1 MGLTGEWGAPRA
13 AAFYTIGMTPA
24 LSPTTALLARL
35 ASLADCQRADGYACI
50 TARREHGASSV
61 EIPQPQFAILLQG
74 RKQVRTAQQSL
85 VFVPGDLFLITRRC
99 RIDVLNSPDPDSG
112 LYLSAVVPMCAE
124 ALAAARALWN
134 EPLPEAGDALARLP
148 LAEYGDT
155 LLQWRQALEHGHY
168 TEARLALAALA
179 VAFCRRGHGSL
190 LIAPE
195 PSLGERIRDLIAAQP
210 DRDWQ
215 SRDFE
220 DHLGLSGA
228 TLRRRLAG
236 EQSSVREL
244 ITDARLAHAMN
255 LLYTTQL
262 PLKTVAARVG
272 YRSLGSFNKRF
283 AARYG
288 LDPAAI
294 GST

>member
-1 MGLTGEWGAPRA
+1 MSHQL
-13 AAFYTIGMTPA
+13 PA
-24 LSPTTALLARL
+24 TAALLAQL
-35 ASLADCQRADGYACI
+35 ATLADCQRADGYACV

-85 VFVPGDLFLITRRC
+85 ELAPGDIFLISRRC
-99 RIDVLNSPDPDSG
+99 RIDVVNIPDPQSG
-112 LYLSAVVPMCAE
+112 IYLSAIVPFCAE
-124 ALAAARALWN
+124 ALSAARTLWN
-134 EPLPEAGDALARLP
+134 EPLPDAGDALAQLA
-148 LAEYGDT
+148 LAEYGAT
-155 LLQWRQALEHGHY
+155 LLQWRQALEAGHY

-190 LIAPE
+190 LIPPE
-195 PSLGERIRDLIAAQP
+195 PGLGERIRDLVAAQP
-210 DRDWQ
+210 ERDWQ

-220 DHLGLSGA
+220 QQLGLSGA
-228 TLRRRLAG
+228 TLRRRLASERLG
-236 EQSSVREL
+236 LREL
-244 ITDARLAHAMN
+244 ISDARLAHAMQ

-283 AARYG
+283 STRYG
-288 LDPAAI
+288 LEPAAI
-294 GST
+294 GNS

>member
-1 MGLTGEWGAPRA
+1 MSVP
-13 AAFYTIGMTPA
+13 ID
-24 LSPTTALLARL
+24 TTTSLLATL

-85 VFVPGDLFLITRRC
+85 EFAPGDLFLITRRC
-99 RIDVLNSPDPDSG
+99 RIDVVNIPDPHSG
-112 LYLSAVVPMCAE
+112 LYLSAIVPMCAE
-124 ALAAARALWN
+124 ALTAARALWN

-148 LAEYGDT
+148 LAEHGAT
-155 LLQWRQALEHGHY
+155 LLQWRQALEHGRY
-168 TEARLALAALA
+168 TEARLALASLA

-190 LIAPE
+190 LVPPE

-210 DRDWQ
+210 ERDWQ

-220 DHLGLSGA
+220 AQLGLSGA
-228 TLRRRLAG
+228 TLRRRLAS

-244 ITDARLAHAMN
+244 ITDARLAHAMG
-255 LLYTTQL
+255 LLYTTRL

-272 YRSLGSFNKRF
+272 YRSLGSFSKRF
-283 AARYG
+283 VERYG
-288 LDPAAI
+288 LEPAAI
-294 GST
+294 GNS

>member
-1 MGLTGEWGAPRA
+1 MSAP
-13 AAFYTIGMTPA
+13 ID
-24 LSPTTALLARL
+24 TTTSLLATL

-85 VFVPGDLFLITRRC
+85 EFAPGDLFLITRRC
-99 RIDVLNSPDPDSG
+99 RIDVVNIPDPDSG
-112 LYLSAVVPMCAE
+112 VYLSAIVPMCAE
-124 ALAAARALWN
+124 ALTAARALWN
-134 EPLPEAGDALARLP
+134 EPLPQAGDALARLP
-148 LAEYGDT
+148 LAEHGAT

-168 TEARLALAALA
+168 TEARLALASLA

-190 LIAPE
+190 LVPPE
-195 PSLGERIRDLIAAQP
+195 PSVGERIRDLIAAQP
-210 DRDWQ
+210 ERDWQ

-220 DHLGLSGA
+220 AQLGLSGA
-228 TLRRRLAG
+228 TLRRRLAS
-236 EQSSVREL
+236 EHSSVREL
-244 ITDARLAHAMN
+244 ITDARLAHAMG
-255 LLYTTQL
+255 LLYTTRL

-283 AARYG
+283 AERYG
-288 LDPAAI
+288 LEPAAI
-294 GST
+294 GNS

>member
-1 MGLTGEWGAPRA
+1 MSAP
-13 AAFYTIGMTPA
+13 ID
-24 LSPTTALLARL
+24 TTTSLLATL

-85 VFVPGDLFLITRRC
+85 EFAPGDLFLITRRC
-99 RIDVLNSPDPDSG
+99 RIDVVNIPDPHSG
-112 LYLSAVVPMCAE
+112 LYLSAIVPMCAE
-124 ALAAARALWN
+124 ALTAARALWN

-148 LAEYGDT
+148 LAEHGAT

-168 TEARLALAALA
+168 TEARLALASLA

-190 LIAPE
+190 LVPPE

-210 DRDWQ
+210 ERDWQ

-220 DHLGLSGA
+220 AQLGLSGA
-228 TLRRRLAG
+228 TLRRRLAS
-236 EQSSVREL
+236 EHSSVREL
-244 ITDARLAHAMN
+244 ITDARLAHAMS
-255 LLYTTQL
+255 LLYTTRL

-283 AARYG
+283 AERYG
-288 LDPAAI
+288 LEPAAI
-294 GST
+294 GNS

>member
-1 MGLTGEWGAPRA
+1 MSAP
-13 AAFYTIGMTPA
+13 ID
-24 LSPTTALLARL
+24 TTTSLLATL

-85 VFVPGDLFLITRRC
+85 EFAPGDLFLITRRC
-99 RIDVLNSPDPDSG
+99 RIDVVNIPDPHSG
-112 LYLSAVVPMCAE
+112 LYLSAIVPMCAE
-124 ALAAARALWN
+124 ALTAARALWN

-148 LAEYGDT
+148 LAEHGAT

-168 TEARLALAALA
+168 TEARLALASLA

-190 LIAPE
+190 LIPPE
-195 PSLGERIRDLIAAQP
+195 PSVGERIRDLIAAQP
-210 DRDWQ
+210 ERDWQ

-220 DHLGLSGA
+220 AQLGLSGA
-228 TLRRRLAG
+228 TLRRRLAS
-236 EQSSVREL
+236 EHSSVREL
-244 ITDARLAHAMN
+244 ITDARLAHAMG
-255 LLYTTQL
+255 LLYTTRL

-283 AARYG
+283 AERYG
-288 LDPAAI
+288 LEPAAI
-294 GST
+294 GNS

>member
-1 MGLTGEWGAPRA
+1 MSAP
-13 AAFYTIGMTPA
+13 ID
-24 LSPTTALLARL
+24 TTTSLLATL

-85 VFVPGDLFLITRRC
+85 EFAPGDLFLITRRC
-99 RIDVLNSPDPDSG
+99 RIDVVNIPDPHSG
-112 LYLSAVVPMCAE
+112 VYLSAIVPMCAE
-124 ALAAARALWN
+124 ALTAARALWN
-134 EPLPEAGDALARLP
+134 EPLPQAGDALARLP
-148 LAEYGDT
+148 LAEHGAT

-168 TEARLALAALA
+168 TEARLALASLAL
-179 VAFCRRGHGSL
+179 AFCRRGHGSL
-190 LIAPE
+190 LVPPE
-195 PSLGERIRDLIAAQP
+195 PSVGERIRDLIAAQP
-210 DRDWQ
+210 ERDWQ

-220 DHLGLSGA
+220 AHLGLSGA
-228 TLRRRLAG
+228 TLRRRLAS

-244 ITDARLAHAMN
+244 ITDARLAHAMS
-255 LLYTTQL
+255 LLYTTRL

-283 AARYG
+283 AERYG
-288 LDPAAI
+288 LEPAAI
-294 GST
+294 GNS

>member
-1 MGLTGEWGAPRA
+1 MSVP
-13 AAFYTIGMTPA
+13 ID
-24 LSPTTALLARL
+24 TTTSLLATL

-85 VFVPGDLFLITRRC
+85 EFAPGDLFLITRRC
-99 RIDVLNSPDPDSG
+99 RIDVVNIPDPHSG
-112 LYLSAVVPMCAE
+112 LYLSAIVPMCAE
-124 ALAAARALWN
+124 ALTAARALWN

-148 LAEYGDT
+148 LAEHGAT
-155 LLQWRQALEHGHY
+155 LLQWRQALEHGQY
-168 TEARLALAALA
+168 TEARLALASLA

-190 LIAPE
+190 LVPPE

-210 DRDWQ
+210 ERDWQ

-220 DHLGLSGA
+220 AQLGLSGA
-228 TLRRRLAG
+228 TLRRRLAS

-244 ITDARLAHAMN
+244 ITDARLAHAMG
-255 LLYTTQL
+255 LLYTTRL

-272 YRSLGSFNKRF
+272 YRSLGSFSKRF
-283 AARYG
+283 VERYG
-288 LDPAAI
+288 LEPAAI
-294 GST
+294 GNS

>member
-1 MGLTGEWGAPRA
+1 MSAP
-13 AAFYTIGMTPA
+13 ID
-24 LSPTTALLARL
+24 TTTSLLATL

-85 VFVPGDLFLITRRC
+85 EFAPGDLFLITRRC
-99 RIDVLNSPDPDSG
+99 RIDVVNIPDPHSG
-112 LYLSAVVPMCAE
+112 VYLSAIVPMCAE
-124 ALAAARALWN
+124 ALTAARALWN
-134 EPLPEAGDALARLP
+134 EPLPQAGDALARLP
-148 LAEYGDT
+148 LAEHGAT

-168 TEARLALAALA
+168 TEARLALASLA

-190 LIAPE
+190 LVPPE
-195 PSLGERIRDLIAAQP
+195 PSVGERIRDLIAAQP
-210 DRDWQ
+210 ERDWQ

-220 DHLGLSGA
+220 AQLGLSGA
-228 TLRRRLAG
+228 TLRRRLAS
-236 EQSSVREL
+236 EHSSVREL
-244 ITDARLAHAMN
+244 ITDARLAHAMG
-255 LLYTTQL
+255 LLYTTRL

-283 AARYG
+283 AERYG
-288 LDPAAI
+288 LEPAAI
-294 GST
+294 GNS

>member
-1 MGLTGEWGAPRA
+1 MSHQL
-13 AAFYTIGMTPA
+13 PA
-24 LSPTTALLARL
+24 TAALLAQL
-35 ASLADCQRADGYACI
+35 ATLADCQRADGYACV

-85 VFVPGDLFLITRRC
+85 ELAPGDIFLISRRC
-99 RIDVLNSPDPDSG
+99 RIDVVNIPDPQSG
-112 LYLSAVVPMCAE
+112 IYLSAIVPFCAE
-124 ALAAARALWN
+124 ALSAARTLWN
-134 EPLPEAGDALARLP
+134 EPLPDAGDALAQLA
-148 LAEYGDT
+148 LAEYGTT
-155 LLQWRQALEHGHY
+155 LLQWRQALEAGHY

-190 LIAPE
+190 LIPPE
-195 PSLGERIRDLIAAQP
+195 PGLGERIRDLVAAQP
-210 DRDWQ
+210 ERDWQ

-220 DHLGLSGA
+220 QQLGLSGA
-228 TLRRRLAG
+228 TLRRRLASERLG
-236 EQSSVREL
+236 LREL
-244 ITDARLAHAMN
+244 ISDARLAHAMQ

-283 AARYG
+283 STRYG
-288 LDPAAI
+288 LEPAAI
-294 GST
+294 GNS

>member
-1 MGLTGEWGAPRA
+1 MSVP
-13 AAFYTIGMTPA
+13 ID
-24 LSPTTALLARL
+24 TTTSLLATL

-61 EIPQPQFAILLQG
+61 EIPRPQFAILLQG

-85 VFVPGDLFLITRRC
+85 EFAPGDLFLITRRC
-99 RIDVLNSPDPDSG
+99 RIDVVNIPDPHSG
-112 LYLSAVVPMCAE
+112 LYLSAIVPMCAE
-124 ALAAARALWN
+124 ALTAARALWN

-148 LAEYGDT
+148 LAEHGAT
-155 LLQWRQALEHGHY
+155 LLQWRQALEHGQY
-168 TEARLALAALA
+168 TEARLALASLA

-190 LIAPE
+190 LVPPE

-210 DRDWQ
+210 ERDWQ

-220 DHLGLSGA
+220 AQLGLSGA
-228 TLRRRLAG
+228 TLRRRLAS

-244 ITDARLAHAMN
+244 ITDARLAHAMG
-255 LLYTTQL
+255 LLYTTRL

-272 YRSLGSFNKRF
+272 YRSLGSFSKRF
-283 AARYG
+283 VERYG
-288 LDPAAI
+288 LEPAAI
-294 GST
+294 GNS

>member
-1 MGLTGEWGAPRA
+1 MSAP
-13 AAFYTIGMTPA
+13 ID
-24 LSPTTALLARL
+24 TTTSLLATL

-85 VFVPGDLFLITRRC
+85 EFAPGDLFLITRRC
-99 RIDVLNSPDPDSG
+99 RIDVVNIPDPHSG
-112 LYLSAVVPMCAE
+112 LYLSAIVPMCAE
-124 ALAAARALWN
+124 ALTAARALWN
-134 EPLPEAGDALARLP
+134 EPLPEAGDALAKLP
-148 LAEYGDT
+148 LVEHGAT
-155 LLQWRQALEHGHY
+155 LLQWRQALEHGQY
-168 TEARLALAALA
+168 TEARLALASLA

-190 LIAPE
+190 LVPPE

-210 DRDWQ
+210 ERDWQ

-220 DHLGLSGA
+220 AQLGLSGA
-228 TLRRRLAG
+228 TLRRRLAS

-244 ITDARLAHAMN
+244 ITDARLAHAMG
-255 LLYTTQL
+255 LLYTTRL

-272 YRSLGSFNKRF
+272 YRSLGSFSKRF
-283 AARYG
+283 VERYG
-288 LDPAAI
+288 LEPAAI
-294 GST
+294 GNS

>member
-1 MGLTGEWGAPRA
+1 MS
-13 AAFYTIGMTPA
+13 TPID
-24 LSPTTALLARL
+24 TTTSLLATM

-85 VFVPGDLFLITRRC
+85 EFAPGDLFLITRRC
-99 RIDVLNSPDPDSG
+99 RIDVVNIPDPHSG
-112 LYLSAVVPMCAE
+112 VYLSAIVPMCAE
-124 ALAAARALWN
+124 ALTAARALWN

-148 LAEYGDT
+148 LAEHGAT

-168 TEARLALAALA
+168 TEARLALTSLA

-190 LIAPE
+190 LIPPE
-195 PSLGERIRDLIAAQP
+195 PSVGDRIRDLIAAQP
-210 DRDWQ
+210 ERDWQ

-220 DHLGLSGA
+220 AQLGLSGA
-228 TLRRRLAG
+228 TLRRRLAS
-236 EQSSVREL
+236 EHSSVREL
-244 ITDARLAHAMN
+244 ITDARLAHAMS
-255 LLYTTQL
+255 LLYTTRL

-283 AARYG
+283 AERYG
-288 LDPAAI
+288 LEPAAI
-294 GST
+294 GNS